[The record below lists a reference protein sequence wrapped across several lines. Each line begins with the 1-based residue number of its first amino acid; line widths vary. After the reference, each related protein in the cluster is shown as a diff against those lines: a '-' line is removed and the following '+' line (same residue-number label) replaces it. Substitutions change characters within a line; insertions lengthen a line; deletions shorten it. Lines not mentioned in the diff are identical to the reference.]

1 LPTARSRDAV
11 GFSFRPNEKKDNDMT
26 NTNILEFGEHD
37 AQTPVELVIAGA
49 TGNVG
54 RALVRQLRELEPRGV
69 RLRILANSRF
79 TNDSRACS
87 AVETDWPSTLSTV
100 EAGSLFVDCT
110 ASTDVA
116 SLYERLL
123 YTGIGVVTANKIAG
137 SGDADHWRRLR
148 RVADRRALPLRYE
161 TTAGAALP
169 ILRTARELAATG
181 DRLLAL
187 EAVLSGTISYLLGRL
202 HDGIDFSAAVAE
214 AKARGFT
221 EPDPLIDL
229 TGRDVAAKLVIV
241 LRELGID
248 IDLGDVRVEPLA
260 VNADEISSEDS
271 LWRARAEHAATRNRR
286 LVFVASYV
294 DGVATARVREIDRDD
309 PLARLRAGENIV
321 IFRTQRYDAVP
332 LTIAGPGAGPEVTA
346 AGILAEVLDSLRY
359 INAHASSK
367 ASRGLRGWSV
377 VESP

>member
-1 LPTARSRDAV
+1 V

-26 NTNILEFGEHD
+26 NTNILEFGEPQ
-37 AQTPVELVIAGA
+37 APVELVIAGA

-54 RALVRQLRELEPRGV
+54 SALVRQLREIEPRGV

-148 RVADRRALPLRYE
+148 RVAGRRALPLRYE

-181 DRLLAL
+181 DRLIAL

-202 HDGIDFSAAVAE
+202 HDGIDFSAAIAE
-214 AKARGFT
+214 AQARGFT

-260 VNADEISSEDS
+260 ANAGEISSEDS

-346 AGILAEVLDSLRY
+346 AGILAEVLDSVGY
-359 INAHASSK
+359 INAHASSN
-367 ASRGLRGWSV
+367 ASRGLRGWSF

>member
-1 LPTARSRDAV
+1 MS
-11 GFSFRPNEKKDNDMT
+11 
-26 NTNILEFGEHD
+26 NTNIL
-37 AQTPVELVIAGA
+37 ELVIAGA
-49 TGNVG
+49 TGNIG
-54 RALVRQLRELEPRGV
+54 SALVRQLREIQPDGV

-87 AVETDWPSTLSTV
+87 AVETDWPSTLSSV

-110 ASTDVA
+110 ASRDVA
-116 SLYERLL
+116 QLYERLL

-148 RVADRRALPLRYE
+148 RIAASRKLPLRYE

-181 DRLLAL
+181 DRLIAL
-187 EAVLSGTISYLLGRL
+187 EAVLSGTISYLLDRV
-202 HDGIDFSAAVAE
+202 HDGVDFSAAVAE
-214 AKARGFT
+214 AQARGLT

-229 TGRDVAAKLVIV
+229 SGNDVAAKLVIL
-241 LRELGID
+241 LRELGIG
-248 IDLGDVRVEPLA
+248 IDPGDVRIEPLA
-260 VNADEISSEDS
+260 ANEDEISSEDS
-271 LWRARAEHAATRNRR
+271 LWQARADHAARRNRR
-286 LVFVASYV
+286 LVFVASYA
-294 DGVATARVREIDRDD
+294 DGLATARVREVDRND

-346 AGILAEVLDSLRY
+346 AGILAEVL
-359 INAHASSK
+359 
-367 ASRGLRGWSV
+367 
-377 VESP
+377 ESARDLARAAG

>member
-1 LPTARSRDAV
+1 
-11 GFSFRPNEKKDNDMT
+11 MT
-26 NTNILEFGEHD
+26 NTNILEFEEPHTH
-37 AQTPVELVIAGA
+37 APVELVIAGA

-54 RALVRQLRELEPRGV
+54 SALVRQLRAIEPRGV

-116 SLYERLL
+116 SLDERLL

-148 RVADRRALPLRYE
+148 RVAGRRALPLRYE

-181 DRLLAL
+181 DRLIAL

-214 AKARGFT
+214 AQDRGFT

-248 IDLGDVRVEPLA
+248 IGLGDVRVEPLA
-260 VNADEISSEDS
+260 ANADEISSEDS

-294 DGVATARVREIDRDD
+294 DGAATARVREIDRDD

-346 AGILAEVLDSLRY
+346 AGILAEVLDSLGY

-367 ASRGLRGWSV
+367 ASRGLRGWSF